1 MAIYNN
7 DRDPNE
13 EMWEKQQFDLE
24 VENERL
30 NKHKDMM
37 KQVIDLN
44 NELIDIQ
51 VEKFKILCD
60 FLEYEEAL
68 TKDKDTASRIQTLL
82 KGMNVW
88 K

>member
-1 MAIYNN
+1 MSKK
-7 DRDPNE
+7 E
-13 EMWEKQQFDLE
+13 QFDIE

-37 KQVIDLN
+37 KQVINLN

-51 VEKFKILCD
+51 IEKFKILCD

-68 TKDKDTASRIQTLL
+68 TKDKDTASRIQLLL